1 MRVSNQKRTMMKWV
15 LGHKITPHKV
25 SGDFDLVMGE
35 TPPLTQGPPPH
46 HHNTY
51 HEVFMVTEG
60 EMEFMLNGEITLLT
74 AGKSINLPPKAVHTF
89 SNKSNKTCKWVNIHS
104 PKGFLKF
111 FENLGVP
118 VGEDQAKNKSMAPEL
133 IQQVIET
140 AAQYD
145 MNITMQ

>member
-1 MRVSNQKRTMMKWV
+1 
-15 LGHKITPHKV
+15 
-25 SGDFDLVMGE
+25 
-35 TPPLTQGPPPH
+35 
-46 HHNTY
+46 
-51 HEVFMVTEG
+51 MVTEG

-89 SNKSNKTCKWVNIHS
+89 SNKGNKTCKWVNIHS

-140 AAQYD
+140 AVQYD